1 MTIEPDRLELF
12 APPAYRFDVARR
24 DFFRIVGSGVVV
36 ACTVRGGEAQESGR
50 NRRGN
55 ELPQEVSAWLHIA
68 ADGVV
73 TAYTGKTE
81 VGQNI
86 RTSLTQAVAE
96 ELRIQHES
104 VRLVMADTNRTPF
117 DQGTF
122 GSRTTPVMNLQ
133 LRRVAATARRAL
145 LQLAAER
152 WGVDRSALEAKS
164 GTISH
169 PASNRH
175 VSYGDLTR
183 GEQLLHVIEEG
194 PLTPTTDWAVMGAA
208 MPKVNGIDFVTGRH
222 QYTSDMTRPGMLDG
236 TVLRAPA
243 TGAVLVSAD
252 TSAAE
257 AMPGVRVVRDAQFI
271 GVTAPSRRDALRA
284 LQAIKAEWNER
295 SGPSSSTVFDYFKQT
310 RGATPGSERT
320 MLPPHVVGS
329 VTDGVKTADKVVSA
343 SYTVAYIAHAPMEPR
358 AAVAEWQDGQLT
370 VWTGTQRPFG
380 VRDELADAFR
390 IPADQVRVIVPDTG
404 SAYGGKH
411 TGETAVEAAR
421 LAKAA
426 GKPVKLVWTRE
437 EEFAWAYF
445 RPGGVIDVKSGARAD
460 GAIVSW
466 EYDSYNAG
474 PAGIRTI
481 YDFPNQRIEMHPTES
496 PLRVGSYRGLAATAN
511 HFVRETHIDEVAAA
525 LRRDP
530 VELRLKNL
538 SDARQRAVLTAA
550 AERAGWKRDAGL
562 KTRDDNPQPVG
573 AGLQT
578 RAGMGIACGFEKGGY
593 VATVAEV
600 VVDAKRV
607 PRVTRLV
614 VAYECGAIV
623 NPDGLRNQVEG
634 AIVQGIGGA
643 LFEAVE
649 FENGRILNGAFERYR
664 VPRFTDVPPI
674 ELVLLD
680 RKDLPPAGAGE
691 TPLIAVA
698 PAIGN
703 AIFAATGVRLRSLP
717 LVPSGRV

>member
-36 ACTVRGGEAQESGR
+36 ACTVRDSEAQESGR
-50 NRRGN
+50 HRGGAA
-55 ELPQEVSAWLHIA
+55 LPQEVGAWLHVA
-68 ADGVV
+68 EDGTV

-96 ELRIQHES
+96 ELRVPPES
-104 VRLVMADTNRTPF
+104 VRLVMADTARTPF

-145 LQLAAER
+145 VKLAAER
-152 WGVDRSALEAKS
+152 WGVESSALEAKS
-164 GTISH
+164 GMVAHGAT
-169 PASNRH
+169 NRQA
-175 VSYGDLTR
+175 SYGDLTR
-183 GEQLLHVIEEG
+183 GQQLLQVIEEG
-194 PLTPTTDWAVMGAA
+194 PLTPTAEWAVMGAA
-208 MPKVNGIDFVTGRH
+208 IRKVNGSDFVTGRH
-222 QYTSDMTRPGMLDG
+222 QYTSDLSRPGMVHG
-236 TVLRAPA
+236 KVLRAPA
-243 TGAVLVSAD
+243 TGAMLVSAD

-271 GVTAPSRRDALRA
+271 GVTAPTRRDAARA
-284 LQAIKAEWNER
+284 IQAIKAEWKER

-310 RGATPGSERT
+310 RGAKPGSERT

-329 VTDGVKTADKVVSA
+329 VADAVRTADKVVSA

-358 AAVAEWQDGQLT
+358 AAVAEWQDGKLT

-380 VRDELADAFR
+380 VRDELAEAFR

-437 EEFAWAYF
+437 EEFACAYF
-445 RPGGVIDVKSGARAD
+445 RPGGVVDVRSGVRAD
-460 GAIVSW
+460 GSIVSW
-466 EYDSYNAG
+466 EFDSYNAG
-474 PAGIRTI
+474 PASIRTI

-525 LRRDP
+525 LGVDP
-530 VELRLKNL
+530 LELRLKNL
-538 SDARQRAVLTAA
+538 SDARQRAVLSAA
-550 AERAGWKRDAGL
+550 AERAGWPGNVGRDAA
-562 KTRDDNPQPVG
+562 

-578 RAGMGIACGFEKGGY
+578 RAAKGIACGFEKGSY

-600 VVDAKRV
+600 VVDSKRV

-649 FENGRILNGAFERYR
+649 FENGRIVNGAFERYR

-691 TPLIAVA
+691 TPIVAVA

-703 AIFAATGVRLRSLP
+703 AIFAATAVRLRNLP
-717 LVPSGRV
+717 LIPSGRLA

>member
-36 ACTVRGGEAQESGR
+36 ACAVRGADAQESGR
-50 NRRGN
+50 NRGGAD
-55 ELPQEVSAWLHIA
+55 LPRDVGAWLHIA
-68 ADGVV
+68 EDGTV

-96 ELRIQHES
+96 ELRPRRDSI
-104 VRLVMADTNRTPF
+104 RLVMADTERTPY

-133 LRRVAATARRAL
+133 LRRVAATARMAL

-152 WGVDRSALEAKS
+152 WGVNRSMLEAQD
-164 GTISH
+164 GAVTH
-169 PASNRH
+169 AASDRRI
-175 VSYGDLTR
+175 SYGELTR
-183 GEQLLHVIEEG
+183 GQQLLQVIEDG
-194 PLTPTTDWAVMGAA
+194 PLTVATGWSEMGAA
-208 MPKVNGIDFVTGRH
+208 APKVNGTDFVTGRH
-222 QYTSDMTRPGMLDG
+222 EYTSDITRPGMLYG
-236 TVLRAPA
+236 RVLRGPA
-243 TGAVLVSAD
+243 AGAVLVSAD

-257 AMPGVRVVRDAQFI
+257 AMAGVRVVRDAQFI
-271 GVTAPSRRDALRA
+271 GVTAPSRRDAARA
-284 LQAIKAEWNER
+284 IQAIKAQWKQP
-295 SGPSSSTVFDYFKQT
+295 SGPSSSTVFDYFK
-310 RGATPGSERT
+310 RTPAASSGSERT
-320 MLPPHVVGS
+320 MLPPHVSGS
-329 VTDGVKTADKVVSA
+329 VAEAVKTADTIVSA

-358 AAVAEWQDGQLT
+358 AAVAEWHDGKLT

-380 VRDELADAFR
+380 VRDELAEAFR
-390 IPADQVRVIVPDTG
+390 VPPERVHVVVPDTG

-411 TGETAVEAAR
+411 TGEAAVEAAR
-421 LAKAA
+421 LAQAA

-445 RPGGVIDVKSGARAD
+445 RPAGVIDVKSGARAD
-460 GAIVSW
+460 GAIVTW

-496 PLRVGSYRGLAATAN
+496 PLRVGSYRGLAATTN

-525 LRRDP
+525 LGRDP
-530 VELRLKNL
+530 LDLRLKNL
-538 SDARQRAVLTAA
+538 RDARQRAVLTAA
-550 AERAGWKRDAGL
+550 AERAGWSRERKGL
-562 KTRDDNPQPVG
+562 
-573 AGLQT
+573 
-578 RAGMGIACGFEKGGY
+578 GIACGFEKGSY

-634 AIVQGIGGA
+634 AVVQGIGGA
-643 LFEAVE
+643 LFEAIE
-649 FENGRILNGAFERYR
+649 FENGRITNGAFERYR
-664 VPRFTDVPPI
+664 VPRFTDIPPI

-680 RKDLPPAGAGE
+680 HKDLPPAGAGE
-691 TPLIAVA
+691 TPIIAVA

-703 AIFAATGVRLRSLP
+703 AIFAASGVRLRSLP
-717 LVPSGRV
+717 LLPSGRLSTA

>member
-1 MTIEPDRLELF
+1 MSIEPDRLELF

-36 ACTVRGGEAQESGR
+36 ACAVRGVEAQESGR
-50 NRRGN
+50 IRRGA
-55 ELPQEVSAWLHIA
+55 ELPRDVNAWLHIA
-68 ADGVV
+68 EDGTV

-96 ELRIQHES
+96 ELRVPRES
-104 VRLVMADTNRTPF
+104 IRLVMADTDRTPF

-133 LRRVAATARRAL
+133 LRRVAATARMAL
-145 LQLAAER
+145 MQLAAER
-152 WGVDRSALEAKS
+152 WSVDAGTLEAKA
-164 GTISH
+164 GVILH
-169 PASNRH
+169 APSNRRS
-175 VSYGDLTR
+175 SYGELTR
-183 GEQLLHVIEEG
+183 GQQLLQVVEDG
-194 PLTPTTDWAVMGAA
+194 PLAAPASWSEMGAA
-208 MPKVNGIDFVTGRH
+208 APKVNGIDFVTGRH
-222 QYTSDMTRPGMLDG
+222 QYTSDMTRPGMLHG
-236 TVLRAPA
+236 RVLRAPA
-243 TGAVLVSAD
+243 AGAVLLSAD

-271 GVTAPSRRDALRA
+271 GVTAPSRRDAARA
-284 LQAIKAEWNER
+284 IQAIKAQWKEP
-295 SGPSSSTVFDYFKQT
+295 SGPSSATVFEYFKRT
-310 RGATPGSERT
+310 PGAAPGSERA
-320 MLPPHVVGS
+320 MLPPHVAGS
-329 VTDGVKTADKVVSA
+329 VTEAVKTADKIVSA

-358 AAVAEWQDGQLT
+358 AAVAEWQGAQLT
-370 VWTGTQRPFG
+370 VSTGTQRPFG
-380 VRDELADAFR
+380 VRDELAQAFR
-390 IPADQVRVIVPDTG
+390 IPADRVRVIVPDIG

-445 RPGGVIDVKSGARAD
+445 RPGGVIDVKSGVRTD
-460 GAIVSW
+460 GAIVTW

-481 YDFPNQRIEMHPTES
+481 YEFPNQRIEMHPTES

-525 LRRDP
+525 LGHDP
-530 VELRLKNL
+530 VQLRLKNL
-538 SDARQRAVLTAA
+538 SDPRQRAVLTAA
-550 AERAGWKRDAGL
+550 AERAGWSRDRKGL
-562 KTRDDNPQPVG
+562 
-573 AGLQT
+573 
-578 RAGMGIACGFEKGGY
+578 GIACGFEKGSY

-643 LFEAVE
+643 LFEAIE

-664 VPRFTDVPPI
+664 VPRFTDIPPI

-680 RKDLPPAGAGE
+680 RRDLPSAGAGE
-691 TPLIAVA
+691 TPIIAVA

-703 AIFAATGVRLRSLP
+703 AIFAASGVRLRSLP
-717 LVPSGRV
+717 LLPSGRLARS